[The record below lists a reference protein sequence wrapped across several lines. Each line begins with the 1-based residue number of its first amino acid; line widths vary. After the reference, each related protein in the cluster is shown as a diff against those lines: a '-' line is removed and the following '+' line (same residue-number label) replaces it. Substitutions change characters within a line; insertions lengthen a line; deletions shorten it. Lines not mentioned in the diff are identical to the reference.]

1 MRGPDIN
8 TEINNLS
15 GPISS
20 DDQIKVPTTPM
31 IPNNQFSQP
40 HHANM
45 IQNHQNGQ
53 PQQFRRMPPRINRHT
68 VEIEKSVA
76 NGYVML
82 FIILGLVLLNII
94 LIVIVATSGKQ
105 FDKLWPIL
113 PAVGLIFIFIG
124 IMSKGFF
131 TNTPN
136 VAHVLTYFGN
146 YLGSVK
152 RVGLFW
158 TNPFY
163 NHSLINLKR
172 HIFRSEVIKVNDK
185 TGNPIM
191 VGCIVVWRVKDTAKA
206 FFDVAN
212 YSNYVRVQTETAIR
226 FIGCK
231 YPYEKIDKDDIC
243 LRSGHN
249 EINNELKR
257 ELIERLEPAGI
268 DIVEALINEMSYAP
282 EIATVMLR
290 RQGAQ
295 AIIAAREKI
304 VQGAVSIAGHAV
316 QSLKENNIVELN
328 DDEKS
333 DIVSNLILVLCT
345 EADVRPV
352 VNAGAGALS

>member
-1 MRGPDIN
+1 MFGPDIN
-8 TEINNLS
+8 TEINNIV
-15 GPISS
+15 GPINSES
-20 DDQIKVPTTPM
+20 QMSIS
-31 IPNNQFSQP
+31 PNQG
-40 HHANM
+40 M
-45 IQNHQNGQ
+45 IQNIQQ
-53 PQQFRRMPPRINRHT
+53 PNFRQPPRINRHT

-76 NGYVML
+76 NGYLML
-82 FIILGLVLLNII
+82 GIIFAIIFTEII
-94 LIVIVATSGKQ
+94 LIVVLSINGIT
-105 FDKLWPIL
+105 DYWPIL
-113 PAVGLIFIFIG
+113 PVLFLLFFFLLI
-124 IMSKGFF
+124 SCKGFF

-136 VAHVLTYFGN
+136 ISHVITYFGN

-152 RVGLFW
+152 KVGFFW
-158 TNPFY
+158 INPFY
-163 NHSLINLKR
+163 THILIDLKR
-172 HIFRSEVIKVNDK
+172 HIFHSEVIKVNDK

-191 VGCIVVWRVKDTAKA
+191 VGCIVVWKVKDTAKA
-206 FFDVAN
+206 YFDVQN
-212 YSNYVRVQTETAIR
+212 YTNYVRVQTETAIR
-226 FIGCK
+226 YIGCK
-231 YPYEKIDKDDIC
+231 YPYEKVNKDDIC

-249 EINNELKR
+249 EINLELKR

-268 DIVEALINEMSYAP
+268 DIVEAYINEMSYAP
-282 EIATVMLR
+282 EIASVMLK

>member
-1 MRGPDIN
+1 MIGPDIN

-15 GPISS
+15 GPINSE
-20 DDQIKVPTTPM
+20 DQIK
-31 IPNNQFSQP
+31 IPSNFGAQNYQQP
-40 HHANM
+40 FM
-45 IQNHQNGQ
+45 DQQ
-53 PQQFRRMPPRINRHT
+53 PQRRTRHT

-76 NGYVML
+76 NGYLML
-82 FIILGLVLLNII
+82 FIILCSLVVGII
-94 LIVIVATSGKQ
+94 LIVVLATGK
-105 FDKLWPIL
+105 FGDKWPLMPVIFFL
-113 PAVGLIFIFIG
+113 FIFQVIC
-124 IMSKGFF
+124 SKGFF

-136 VAHVLTYFGN
+136 VAHVITYFGN

-152 RVGLFW
+152 KVGLFW
-158 TNPFY
+158 INPFY
-163 NHSLINLKR
+163 THILIDMKR
-172 HIFRSEVIKVNDK
+172 YIFRSEVIKVNDK

-206 FFDVAN
+206 YFDVQN

-226 FIGCK
+226 YIGCK
-231 YPYEKIDKDDIC
+231 YPYEKINKDDIC
-243 LRSGHN
+243 LRSGHG
-249 EINNELKR
+249 EINDELKR
-257 ELIERLEPAGI
+257 ELIERLEPSGI
-268 DIVEALINEMSYAP
+268 DIVEAYINEMSYAP
-282 EIATVMLR
+282 EIATVMLK

-352 VNAGAGALS
+352 VNAGAGALA

>member
-1 MRGPDIN
+1 MIGPDIN

-15 GPISS
+15 GPINSE
-20 DDQIKVPTTPM
+20 DQIK
-31 IPNNQFSQP
+31 IPSNFGAQNYQQP
-40 HHANM
+40 FM
-45 IQNHQNGQ
+45 DQQ
-53 PQQFRRMPPRINRHT
+53 PQRRTRHT

-76 NGYVML
+76 NGYLML
-82 FIILGLVLLNII
+82 FIILCSLVVGII
-94 LIVIVATSGKQ
+94 LIVVLATGK
-105 FDKLWPIL
+105 FEDKWPLMPVIFFL
-113 PAVGLIFIFIG
+113 FIFQVIC
-124 IMSKGFF
+124 SKGFF

-136 VAHVLTYFGN
+136 VAHVITYFGN

-152 RVGLFW
+152 NVGLFW
-158 TNPFY
+158 INPFY
-163 NHSLINLKR
+163 THILIDMKR
-172 HIFRSEVIKVNDK
+172 YIFRSEVIKVNDK

-206 FFDVAN
+206 YFDVQN

-226 FIGCK
+226 YIGCK
-231 YPYEKIDKDDIC
+231 YPYEKINKDDIC
-243 LRSGHN
+243 LRSGHG
-249 EINNELKR
+249 EINDELKR
-257 ELIERLEPAGI
+257 ELIERLEPSGI
-268 DIVEALINEMSYAP
+268 DIVEAYINEMSYAP
-282 EIATVMLR
+282 EIATVMLK

-352 VNAGAGALS
+352 VNAGAGALA

>member
-1 MRGPDIN
+1 MLGPDIN

-15 GPISS
+15 GPINSE
-20 DDQIKVPTTPM
+20 DQIK
-31 IPNNQFSQP
+31 IP
-40 HHANM
+40 ANIG
-45 IQNHQNGQ
+45 IQNYQPPFMEQ
-53 PQQFRRMPPRINRHT
+53 PQRRTGHT

-76 NGYVML
+76 NGYIML
-82 FIILGLVLLNII
+82 FVIICSLAVGIV
-94 LIVIVATSGKQ
+94 LIVVLATGK
-105 FDKLWPIL
+105 FEEKWPIM
-113 PAVGLIFIFIG
+113 PVIFLLFILQ
-124 IMSKGFF
+124 IICSKGFF

-136 VAHVLTYFGN
+136 VAHVITYFGN

-152 RVGLFW
+152 KVGLFW
-158 TNPFY
+158 INPFY
-163 NHSLINLKR
+163 THILIDMKR
-172 HIFRSEVIKVNDK
+172 YIFRSEVIKVNDK

-206 FFDVAN
+206 YFDVQN

-226 FIGCK
+226 YIGCK
-231 YPYEKIDKDDIC
+231 YPYEKINKDDIC
-243 LRSGHN
+243 LRSGHG
-249 EINNELKR
+249 EINDELKR
-257 ELIERLEPAGI
+257 ELIERLEPSGI
-268 DIVEALINEMSYAP
+268 DIVEAYINEMSYAP
-282 EIATVMLR
+282 EIATVMLK

-352 VNAGAGALS
+352 VNAGAGALA

>member
-1 MRGPDIN
+1 MIGPDIN

-15 GPISS
+15 GPINSE
-20 DDQIKVPTTPM
+20 DQIK
-31 IPNNQFSQP
+31 IPSNFGAQNYQQP
-40 HHANM
+40 FM
-45 IQNHQNGQ
+45 DQQ
-53 PQQFRRMPPRINRHT
+53 PQRRTRHT

-76 NGYVML
+76 NGYLML
-82 FIILGLVLLNII
+82 FMILCSLVVGII
-94 LIVIVATSGKQ
+94 LIVVLATGK
-105 FDKLWPIL
+105 FGDKWPLMPVIFFL
-113 PAVGLIFIFIG
+113 FIFQVIC
-124 IMSKGFF
+124 SKGFF

-136 VAHVLTYFGN
+136 VAHVITYFGN

-152 RVGLFW
+152 KVGLFW
-158 TNPFY
+158 INPFY
-163 NHSLINLKR
+163 THILIDMKR
-172 HIFRSEVIKVNDK
+172 YIFRSEVIKVNDK

-206 FFDVAN
+206 YFDVQN

-226 FIGCK
+226 YIGCK
-231 YPYEKIDKDDIC
+231 YPYEKINKDDIC
-243 LRSGHN
+243 LRSGHG
-249 EINNELKR
+249 EINDELKR
-257 ELIERLEPAGI
+257 ELIERLEPSGI
-268 DIVEALINEMSYAP
+268 DIVEAYINEMSYAP
-282 EIATVMLR
+282 EIATVMLK

-352 VNAGAGALS
+352 VNAGAGALA

>member
-1 MRGPDIN
+1 MKAPDIN

-15 GPISS
+15 GPISL
-20 DDQIKVPTTPM
+20 DDNIKNPSAPM
-31 IPNNQFSQP
+31 ISNNQFSPP
-40 HHANM
+40 HQFNV
-45 IQNHQNGQ
+45 IQNYQNGQ
-53 PQQFRRMPPRINRHT
+53 REQFNRMPPRINRHT

-76 NGYVML
+76 NGYAML
-82 FIILGLVLLNII
+82 FFILFLVLGNIV
-94 LIVIVATSGKQ
+94 LIVVVATSGKK
-105 FDKLWPIL
+105 FDNMWPIL
-113 PAVGLIFIFIG
+113 PAVGFIFIFVG

-136 VAHVLTYFGN
+136 VAHVVTYFGN

-152 RVGLFW
+152 KVGLFW
-158 TNPFY
+158 INPFY
-163 NHSLINLKR
+163 NHFLISLKR
-172 HIFRSEVIKVNDK
+172 NIFRSEVIKVNDK

-191 VGCIVVWRVKDTAKA
+191 VGCIVVWKVKDTAKA
-206 FFDVAN
+206 YFDVAN
-212 YSNYVRVQTETAIR
+212 YVNYVRVQTETAIR

-231 YPYEKIDKDDIC
+231 YPYEKTEKDDIC

-316 QSLKENNIVELN
+316 HSLKENDIVELN